1 MKIQIT
7 KDITFPNGT
16 IIAIKQGAILNLP
29 HKEET
34 KECTLIMEYQDRSF
48 FFENY
53 VSLYCVNGD
62 NISGMPL
69 QEGKHFQILNKEK
82 GKISKLTQ
90 TEFELDEEVQVGL
103 F

>member
-7 KDITFPNGT
+7 KDIHINNNQ
-16 IIAIKQGAILNLP
+16 IMKKGAVLNLP

-34 KECTLIMEYQDRSF
+34 KNYTIIAEYQDRSF

-53 VSLYCVNGD
+53 VSLYCIDGD
-62 NISGMPL
+62 NTSGMPL

-90 TEFELDEEVQVGL
+90 AEFELGEDIQIGL